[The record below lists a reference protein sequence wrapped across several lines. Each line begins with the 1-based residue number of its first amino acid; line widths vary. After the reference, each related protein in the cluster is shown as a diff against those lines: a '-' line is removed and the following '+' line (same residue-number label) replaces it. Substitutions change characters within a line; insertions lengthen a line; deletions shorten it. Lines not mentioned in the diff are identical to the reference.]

1 MSGTFRR
8 LNCYI
13 EGSGVIYHSQDFE
26 SKVKPVIET
35 NSCPKAHKSTAKKR
49 LRISSQLLVKYIDL
63 NQWNVYHR

>member
-1 MSGTFRR
+1 MKSRELNGLPMSGTFRR

-49 LRISSQLLVKYIDL
+49 LRISSQLLVK
-63 NQWNVYHR
+63 

>member
-8 LNCYI
+8 LNCYF

-35 NSCPKAHKSTAKKR
+35 NSFPKAQKSTAKKR
-49 LRISSQLLVKYIDL
+49 LRISSQLLVK
-63 NQWNVYHR
+63 